1 MIRDSGKDIGTSLF
15 FYIIQLLLNYLWP
28 VIFFSFRLYGMAFI
42 ELIVLFIFVGITFV
56 KFIKLDKIAD
66 FIYTLYG
73 LVNICRCIKLFCLV
87 EKSNVYI
94 GDY

>member
-1 MIRDSGKDIGTSLF
+1 MIRDGGKDIGTSLF

-56 KFIKLDKIAD
+56 KFIKLDKIAGFL
-66 FIYTLYG
+66 FIPYMAWLIFAGVLNYF
-73 LVNICRCIKLFCLV
+73 VWWKN
-87 EKSNVYI
+87 EMYI
-94 GDY
+94 